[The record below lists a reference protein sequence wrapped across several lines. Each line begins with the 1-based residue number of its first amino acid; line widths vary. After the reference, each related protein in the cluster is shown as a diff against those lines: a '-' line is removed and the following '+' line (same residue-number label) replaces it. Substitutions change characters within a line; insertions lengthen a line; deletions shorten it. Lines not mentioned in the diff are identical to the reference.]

1 MKTFRFL
8 IAAFMTLALFVT
20 GCVVV
25 DPTIGVGPID
35 ERQAVVGSGHIVTVM
50 LNFKNFKK
58 IYLSHA
64 FKARIDKGSS
74 YSVRLETDDNIEKY
88 VRAYQSADE
97 IHIGLDD
104 YSYRNPTLTVVIE
117 TPDVSVINASG
128 AASISLSGFE
138 LSHRVELVG
147 SGASVFKGD
156 FTATEVV
163 MTLSGSSTVELTGGA
178 ETLEINGSGAMVL
191 HLLGFPVRTCK
202 ATLTGGSVSDVSV
215 SDLLEVSL
223 SGGSV
228 FRYKG
233 NPVMRIVSISG
244 GSIIQRVY

>member
-1 MKTFRFL
+1 MKTFRLL
-8 IAAFMTLALFVT
+8 IAALMALALFVT
-20 GCVVV
+20 GCVLI
-25 DPTIGVGPID
+25 DPSIGVGPTD
-35 ERQAVVGSGHIVTVM
+35 DRQAIVGSGHLVSVT

-58 IYLSHA
+58 IFLSHA

-74 YSVRLETDDNIEKY
+74 YSVRLEADDNIEKY

-104 YSYRNPTLTVVIE
+104 NNYRNTTLTVVIE
-117 TPDVSVINASG
+117 TPDVSLINASG

-138 LSHRVELVG
+138 LAHRVELVG

-163 MTLSGSSTVELTGGA
+163 MMLSGSSTVQLTGRA
-178 ETLEINGSGAMVL
+178 ETLDINGSGAMVL
-191 HLLGFPVRTCK
+191 HLLEFPVRTCK
-202 ATLTGGSVSDVSV
+202 AALSGGSVSDVSV
-215 SDLLEVSL
+215 SEMLEISL

-233 NPVMRIVSISG
+233 NPALRILSISG